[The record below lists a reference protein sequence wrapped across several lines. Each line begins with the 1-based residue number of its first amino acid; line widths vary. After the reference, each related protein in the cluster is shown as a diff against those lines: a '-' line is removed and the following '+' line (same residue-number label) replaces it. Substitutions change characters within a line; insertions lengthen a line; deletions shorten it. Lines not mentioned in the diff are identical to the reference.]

1 MKMNTYQ
8 FLLLLKSNS
17 GSKKEFSNLFG
28 IDFLTLKFYLD
39 FYLSI
44 YLLWGYTLL
53 LLLLFFKILIK
64 FTTPDL
70 LALISFWMSSILE
83 LWNIW
88 SSSVNI
94 VKFCSFFCSCF
105 CEFFFNYWSFWFRYF
120 IFFFSGRR
128 SWFWVSD
135 VGFAFISVF

>member
-1 MKMNTYQ
+1 MKINKYQ
-8 FLLLLKSNS
+8 FRLLLKSNS

-44 YLLWGYTLL
+44 YLLWGSTLR

-70 LALISFWMSSILE
+70 FALISFWMTSMLE
-83 LWNIW
+83 LWNMW
-88 SSSVNI
+88 SSYVNI
-94 VKFCSFFCSCF
+94 VKFCSFFCSFF
-105 CEFFFNYWSFWFRYF
+105 CELFFNYWFFWFRF
-120 IFFFSGRR
+120 LIIFFSLRR
-128 SWFWVSD
+128 MSWFWVSVVD
-135 VGFAFISVF
+135 YALLI